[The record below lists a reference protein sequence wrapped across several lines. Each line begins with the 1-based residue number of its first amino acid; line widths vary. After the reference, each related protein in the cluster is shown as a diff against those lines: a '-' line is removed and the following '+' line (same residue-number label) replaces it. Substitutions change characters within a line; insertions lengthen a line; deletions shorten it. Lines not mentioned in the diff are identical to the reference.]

1 MPATETTSGSRRR
14 FSGLLPDGL
23 RSYRPLRLYWE
34 VALIALCLWVYNMI
48 RNAAPENVGVAMG
61 HAQDIQRLQDS
72 LHIDFELSFNHVVA
86 AHEPVAQVM
95 NYYYATLHFIVT
107 IAVLVWL
114 FRVHPRRYSGART
127 VLFVTSMVALLG
139 FWLYPLAPPRL
150 AGMGHI
156 DTLKVFHTWGSFAT
170 PEVANNSNQ
179 YAAMPSLHTAWA
191 LWCGLFVAVCAR
203 RTWVRVLGALYPA
216 VTVVVIIGT
225 VNHFILDA
233 FAGAAVLGCGFL
245 VVYLLFGRSAFRQA
259 PLPVD
264 PPRRAHDEDLPV
276 LDIPDFV
283 ERGEPSGR
291 GAPSPDRQRSDA
303 PVEQS
308 TDGLAANEADE
319 RFLAE
324 LRRPLQDQ
332 AGTDPR

>member
-1 MPATETTSGSRRR
+1 MAAPETTSGVRRR

-23 RSYRPLRLYWE
+23 RFYRPLRLYWE
-34 VALIALCLWVYNMI
+34 VALIALCLWVYNLI

-61 HAQDIQRLQDS
+61 HAEDVQRLQDS
-72 LHIDFELSFNHVVA
+72 LHIGFELSFNRFVA

-114 FRVHPRRYSGART
+114 FRSHPRRYSRART
-127 VLFVTSMVALLG
+127 VLFVTSMVALFG

-191 LWCGLFVAVCAR
+191 LWCGLFIVVCAR
-203 RTWVRVLGALYPA
+203 RTWVRILGGLYPVA
-216 VTVVVIIGT
+216 TVVVIIGT
-225 VNHFILDA
+225 GNHFILDA
-233 FAGAAVLGCGFL
+233 VAGTAVLGCGFG
-245 VVYLLFGRSAFRQA
+245 VSYLLFGHSAFRQA
-259 PLPVD
+259 PLPPE
-264 PPRRAHDEDLPV
+264 PPRAADDEDAAVEDAAV
-276 LDIPDFV
+276 LNIPDFV

-291 GAPSPDRQRSDA
+291 GAPS
-303 PVEQS
+303 
-308 TDGLAANEADE
+308 
-319 RFLAE
+319 
-324 LRRPLQDQ
+324 
-332 AGTDPR
+332 